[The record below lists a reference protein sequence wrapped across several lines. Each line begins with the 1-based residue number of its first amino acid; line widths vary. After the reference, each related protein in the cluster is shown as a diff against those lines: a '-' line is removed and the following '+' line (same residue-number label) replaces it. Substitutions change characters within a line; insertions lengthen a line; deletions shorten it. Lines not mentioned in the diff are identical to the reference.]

1 MTTHLGILILFAA
14 CLAAVFGTLLR
25 EDGRGQRRLAGRIFV
40 ALVAGAYGL
49 GWLMRI
55 AFG

>member
-25 EDGRGQRRLAGRIFV
+25 EDGRDQRRLAGRIFL